1 MLVLT
6 LFLTVIT
13 VQFIVFMIASFPLY
27 VLTNRISPTK
37 KSNLLLERIDGAIP
51 TLPITTFCNVTN
63 DCGECRA
70 LTDESGLIESQHFP
84 NEYSGN
90 LSCLFTIKAPIGKN
104 VQLKFTE
111 FNVNQ
116 CCDFITVFDGLAN
129 PLRVGLNGYEIP
141 AALTSPS
148 NQLIVKFSSNNNIDS
163 PIDALSNTS
172 STDLGPARW
181 QAMYT
186 FV

>member
-1 MLVLT
+1 LQIWIIL
-6 LFLTVIT
+6 
-13 VQFIVFMIASFPLY
+13 
-27 VLTNRISPTK
+27 
-37 KSNLLLERIDGAIP
+37 D
-51 TLPITTFCNVTN
+51 

-116 CCDFITVFDGLAN
+116 CCDFITVSLIKKCYIILQPIIKIRPHPFVYCDAAGLRRISQST
-129 PLRVGLNGYEIP
+129 PGGPERLRNSRRSDLSVQS
-141 AALTSPS
+141 A
-148 NQLIVKFSSNNNIDS
+148 DS
-163 PIDALSNTS
+163 QVL
-172 STDLGPARW
+172 
-181 QAMYT
+181 
-186 FV
+186 FK

>member
-1 MLVLT
+1 LQIWIIL
-6 LFLTVIT
+6 
-13 VQFIVFMIASFPLY
+13 
-27 VLTNRISPTK
+27 
-37 KSNLLLERIDGAIP
+37 D
-51 TLPITTFCNVTN
+51 

-116 CCDFITVFDGLAN
+116 CCDFITVSLIKKNVRLYYSLLLKLDLILLCTVMPQVFDGLAN

-181 QAMYT
+181 QATYT

>member
-1 MLVLT
+1 MQIWIIL
-6 LFLTVIT
+6 
-13 VQFIVFMIASFPLY
+13 
-27 VLTNRISPTK
+27 
-37 KSNLLLERIDGAIP
+37 D
-51 TLPITTFCNVTN
+51 

-84 NEYSGN
+84 NEYSAN

-104 VQLKFTE
+104 VQLTFTE

-116 CCDFITVFDGLAN
+116 CCDFITVSLITKICYIITIKLDLILICTVMPQVFDGLAN

-148 NQLIVKFSSNNNIDS
+148 NQLMVKFTSNNIDS
-163 PIDALSNTS
+163 PINSLSNTS

-181 QAMYT
+181 QATYT

>member
-1 MLVLT
+1 M
-6 LFLTVIT
+6 
-13 VQFIVFMIASFPLY
+13 FILKY
-27 VLTNRISPTK
+27 RIIFK
-37 KSNLLLERIDGAIP
+37 RCFALQIWIILD
-51 TLPITTFCNVTN
+51 

-84 NEYSGN
+84 NEYSAN

-116 CCDFITVFDGLAN
+116 CCDFITVSLIKKNVRLYYSLLLKLDLILLCTVMPQVFDGLAN

-181 QAMYT
+181 QATYT